1 MHVSEHDCLIATT
14 EAAGYMV
21 IDTACQRS
29 CCGEA
34 WCDSQVDVLAEF
46 GLKPMMSTCHET
58 FQFGAGKPKI
68 STRQMTFPA
77 AVGEECFL
85 LGTNIV
91 KASIPFLGSLT
102 TLQELGCVL
111 DFPNQKAHLT
121 HLNRTAKLR
130 LLQDTWPSALW
141 SFPQSPTR
149 VMFGKNLKIMAWMI
163 RR

>member
-1 MHVSEHDCLIATT
+1 MI
-14 EAAGYMV
+14 
-21 IDTACQRS
+21 
-29 CCGEA
+29 
-34 WCDSQVDVLAEF
+34 
-46 GLKPMMSTCHET
+46 STCHET

-91 KASIPFLGSLT
+91 KASTPFLGSLT
-102 TLQELGCVL
+102 TLQKLGCVL

-130 LLQDTWPSALW
+130 LLEGPGCQHCGV
-141 SFPQSPTR
+141 SPRAQQESCLART
-149 VMFGKNLKIMAWMI
+149 
-163 RR
+163 